1 MAQQLRILQSLWAME
16 RRRPDGAE
24 WPLHTQLEM
33 IRDAG
38 FDGAGVRFVDPAF
51 ARTVTRFLRD
61 NGMIWQAQCYPRSVE
76 DLRPVLDLVAELGA
90 DHVNLQPDVRPT
102 RLEDCIPLLE
112 GWRRLANQAGVA
124 LNIETHR
131 DRMTTDLHF
140 MLRIL
145 ECFPD
150 LRLTAD
156 LSHYLVGRE
165 FAWPVSDENHAQIH
179 RVLDNAWA
187 LHGRVA
193 SREQVQIQLGFPQHQ
208 GWVSLFMG
216 WWEYAIRS
224 WRKRAEPDAVLTFL
238 CELGPP
244 SYAIT
249 GADGYELTE
258 RWEEALVM
266 KGMIRGLWDRV
277 AAEG

>member
-1 MAQQLRILQSLWAME
+1 MAQQFRVLQSLWAME

-24 WPLHTQLEM
+24 WPLDEQLRM

-38 FDGAGVRFVDPAF
+38 YDGVGVRFVDPAY
-51 ARTVTRFLRD
+51 ARSVTRFMRD
-61 NGMIWQAQCYPRSVE
+61 SGLIWQAQCYPRTVE
-76 DLRPVLDLVAELGA
+76 DLRPVLDLVRELGA
-90 DHVNLQPDVRPT
+90 DHVNLQPDVRPL
-102 RLEDCIPLLE
+102 RIADCVPLLE
-112 GWRRLANQAGVA
+112 GWRRLAEQAGVA
-124 LNIETHR
+124 VNVETHR

-140 MLRIL
+140 TLRLL

-156 LSHYLVGRE
+156 LSHYVVGRE
-165 FAWPVSDENHAQIH
+165 FAWPVDETNHGHIH
-179 RVLDNAWA
+179 RLLDNTWA

-193 SREQVQIQLGFPQHQ
+193 SREQVQVQIGFPQHE

-216 WWEYAIRS
+216 WWEYGIRS
-224 WRKRAEPDAVLTFL
+224 WRKRAGPDAVLTFL

-258 RWEEALVM
+258 RWDEALVM
-266 KGMIRGLWDRV
+266 KDMVRGLWDRIV
-277 AAEG
+277 AEG